1 MDKIQTDAIEN
12 EIGQMNLTEKRQLLA
27 IIQCFIE
34 SDLDESDDEKAS
46 DSKPHVYH
54 RCGCIEM
61 MKKGRVLPRMAALPV
76 S

>member
-1 MDKIQTDAIEN
+1 MQRRREVAMDKIQTN
-12 EIGQMNLTEKRQLLA
+12 T
-27 IIQCFIE
+27 IE
-34 SDLDESDDEKAS
+34 SDLDENDDEKAS